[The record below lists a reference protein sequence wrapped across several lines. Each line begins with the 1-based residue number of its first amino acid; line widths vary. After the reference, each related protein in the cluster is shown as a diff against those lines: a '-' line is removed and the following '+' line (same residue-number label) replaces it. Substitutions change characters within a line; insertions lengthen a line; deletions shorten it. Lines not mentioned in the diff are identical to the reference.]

1 MYKNII
7 HITGNDS
14 YGVELE
20 LERWLGAFRGK
31 FGDINID
38 RYDLGDKDSMKWI
51 GNMILMS
58 GLFAE
63 KRLFIFRGGR
73 DRKSK
78 TEWLEK
84 ILNEKVGDIPEDHY
98 LLFHSIWEKEEW
110 LTSWLRK
117 NADTRKIDTIWDRDA
132 WEKRSDIDPTIL
144 KLILSTYKSAE
155 ATRGKDES
163 MHPLLGH
170 DIAHTIEIVSLTQ
183 SIGQKLEK
191 DELISLCHGYGGD
204 SIYTLTDTLIS
215 MNIAGSI
222 DILHRITATNKVDE
236 WISRW
241 IASMSKILYIKYFKE
256 HGERESDIASIT
268 GLYPS
273 AVQKWYTSK
282 ISYQKLREFYTKIV
296 TMSVAYKRGKWLKD
310 NELWRILAIELALLD
325 LQKSKNP

>member
-51 GNMILMS
+51 GDRILMS

-78 TEWLEK
+78 AEWLEK
-84 ILNEKVGDIPEDHY
+84 ILTEKIEDIPEDHY
-98 LLFHSIWEKEEW
+98 LLFHNVWEKEEW
-110 LTSWLRK
+110 LTSWLAK

-132 WEKRSDIDPTIL
+132 WEKRSDIDITTL

-155 ATRGKDES
+155 ATRGKDEIGN
-163 MHPLLGH
+163 PLLGH
-170 DIAHTIEIVSLTQ
+170 NIAHTIEMVSLAGSGNKLDTEDI
-183 SIGQKLEK
+183 IG
-191 DELISLCHGYGGD
+191 LCHGYGGD
-204 SIYTLTDTLIS
+204 TMFALADAVVS
-215 MNIAGSI
+215 MDIARSI
-222 DILHRITATNKVDE
+222 DILHRITATTKVDE
-236 WISRW
+236 WFGSWMGSLRNT
-241 IASMSKILYIKYFKE
+241 LYIRYLRE
-256 HGERESDIASIT
+256 HGERESDIIDIT
-268 GLYPS
+268 RLHSYV
-273 AVQKWYTSK
+273 VQKWYTSK
-282 ISYQKLREFYTKIV
+282 ISYSELQKLYNKLAM
-296 TMSVAYKRGKWLKD
+296 MSVAYKRGKWLRD
-310 NELWRILAIELALLD
+310 SELWRILAIELALLD
-325 LQKSKNP
+325 LQKSKNL